1 MDHRWR
7 PIVDESALNSIAGS
21 RLGSEVGGRG
31 PPTRGGLTSHGSSA
45 GPYGQPGI
53 STRPPVGHV
62 NRQDSNRT
70 SGQESDYFRRP
81 SMRRAM
87 SITDGS
93 QSSIGQSQNRMV
105 ARTETGRTMTS
116 GYRDGSSRP
125 TGGNTTTS
133 VSRRESDLSHNQSLK
148 TDQSQ
153 TTNTQL
159 RNNAT
164 VSRNTSMSSASRTV
178 TNVIIRFFVYLFS
191 IKQLEKQ

>member
-116 GYRDGSSRP
+116 GQYGSSRP